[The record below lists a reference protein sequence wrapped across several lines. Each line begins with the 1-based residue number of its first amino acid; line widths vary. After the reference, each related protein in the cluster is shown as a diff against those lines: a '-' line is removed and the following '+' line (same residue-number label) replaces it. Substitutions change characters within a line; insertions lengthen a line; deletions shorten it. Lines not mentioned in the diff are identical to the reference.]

1 VTNGP
6 RMDDPKRRR
15 RRRRI
20 KAVLICFGVVAVVAT
35 GTAYYLGR
43 QLVAPIDRIE
53 GVFTELEEAERPD
66 KPAPGQPGAEAVNIL
81 LLGTDRRS
89 LLPTTGDLAQAAAW
103 VPGAQRS
110 DAMLLLHIDAD
121 RESATIVS
129 LPRDSWVEVPGYG
142 YDKIN
147 AAYSYGGASLAV
159 ATVEKLTQVR
169 IDHLAVIDW
178 EGIRRLTDELGGVT
192 VTVPETV
199 HDSARDVTWTAGEHR
214 LDGQAALDYV
224 GQRYGLPGGDLDR
237 ARRQQNFLRTL
248 MVDTLSQISDAGP
261 WEVYQLLR
269 VMTNNLSVDDEWST
283 KEMAR
288 LAWSLRDIDDADVA
302 FLTVPVAGLGWEG
315 PQSVVHLDLAAG
327 RRLWSAVRADRVSG
341 WLDDNPDADLAR
353 AVR

>member
-1 VTNGP
+1 MVAVMSEP
-6 RMDDPKRRR
+6 RTRS

-20 KAVLICFGVVAVVAT
+20 TMMVLTFFCVLAVAAT

-53 GVFTELEEAERPD
+53 GVFSNLEQGQRPP
-66 KPAPGQPGAEAVNIL
+66 KPAPGQPGYEAVNIL

-89 LLPTTGDLAQAAAW
+89 DVPTTGDHAEAAAW

-110 DAMLLLHIDAD
+110 DAMLLVHIDAD
-121 RESATIVS
+121 REGATIVS

-147 AAYSYGGASLAV
+147 AGFSYGGATLAV
-159 ATVEKLTQVR
+159 ATVEKLTHVR

-178 EGIRRLTDELGGVT
+178 DGIRRLTDALGGVT
-192 VTVPETV
+192 VTVPEDV
-199 HDSARDVTWTAGEHR
+199 YDSARGISWSAGVHQ
-214 LDGQAALDYV
+214 LDGQDALNYV

-237 ARRQQNFLRTL
+237 AKRQQNFLRVL
-248 MVDTLSQISDAGP
+248 MVDTLSRISAAGP
-261 WEVYQLLR
+261 WEIYKLLK
-269 VMTNNLSVDDEWST
+269 VVTNNLSVDDEWSV

-288 LAWSLRDIDDADVA
+288 LAWSLRDLDEDRVA

-315 PQSVVHLDLAAG
+315 AASVVHLDLGLG
-327 RRLWSAVRADRVSG
+327 RQLWDAVRTDRVAG
-341 WLDDNPDADLAR
+341 WLREHPDAQLTDD
-353 AVR
+353 VH

>member
-1 VTNGP
+1 MVP
-6 RMDDPKRRR
+6 VMKSPR

-20 KAVLICFGVVAVVAT
+20 TIAVLTFFLVVAVAAT

-43 QLVAPIDRIE
+43 QLVSPIDRIE
-53 GVFTELEEAERPD
+53 VFGNLAEAERPP
-66 KPAPGQPGAEAVNIL
+66 KPSHGEPGYQAMNIL

-89 LLPTTGDLAQAAAW
+89 EVPTTGDAAEAAAW

-121 RESATIVS
+121 RAGATIVS

-147 AAYSYGGASLAV
+147 AAFSYGGASLAV
-159 ATVEKLTQVR
+159 AAVEKLTKVR

-178 EGIRRLTDELGGVT
+178 EGIRRLTDAVGGVT

-199 HDSARDVTWTAGEHR
+199 HDSARDITWSAGVHK

-237 ARRQQNFLRTL
+237 ARRQQNFLRVL
-248 MVDTLSQISDAGP
+248 MIDTLRRISDAGP
-261 WEVYQLLR
+261 WEVYKLLR
-269 VMTNNLSVDDEWST
+269 AMTSNLSVDEQWSN
-283 KEMAR
+283 KEMAS
-288 LAWSLRDIDDADVA
+288 LAWSLRDVNDDDVA
-302 FLTVPVAGLGWEG
+302 FLTVPVAGLGYEG
-315 PQSVVHLDLAAG
+315 PQSVVHLDLATGAQ
-327 RRLWSAVRADRVSG
+327 LWDAVRADQVAG
-341 WLDDNPDADLAR
+341 WLRAHPDAALEGP
-353 AVR
+353 VR

>member
-1 VTNGP
+1 MVA
-6 RMDDPKRRR
+6 RMAETTPRR

-20 KAVLICFGVVAVVAT
+20 TIVLAVFCILALAAT

-53 GVFTELEEAERPD
+53 VFGNLVEADRPP
-66 KPAPGQPGAEAVNIL
+66 KPVRGQPGYEAVNIL

-89 LLPTTGDLAQAAAW
+89 DVATTGDHAEAAAW

-121 RESATIVS
+121 REGATIVS
-129 LPRDSWVEVPGYG
+129 MPRDSWVELPGHG

-159 ATVEKLTQVR
+159 ATVEKLTNVR

-178 EGIRRLTDELGGVT
+178 EGIRRLTDAVGGVT
-192 VTVPETV
+192 VTVPEPV
-199 HDSARDVTWTAGEHR
+199 YDSARDISWSAGVHK

-237 ARRQQNFLRTL
+237 AKRQQNFLRVL
-248 MVDTLSQISDAGP
+248 MVDTLHRISGAGP
-261 WEVYQLLR
+261 WEVYKLLR
-269 VMTNNLSVDDEWST
+269 AMTSNLSVDDDWSA
-283 KEMAR
+283 KDMAR
-288 LAWSLRDIDDADVA
+288 LAWSLRDVDDDDVA

-315 PQSVVHLDLAAG
+315 PASVVHLDLALG
-327 RRLWSAVRADRVSG
+327 DRLWSAVRNDRVSA
-341 WLDDNPDADLAR
+341 WLRDHPDAELTDE
-353 AVR
+353 VR

>member
-1 VTNGP
+1 MADP
-6 RMDDPKRRR
+6 RAR

-20 KAVLICFGVVAVVAT
+20 RIALLTFCVAAIAAT
-35 GTAYYLGR
+35 GAAYYLGR

-53 GVFTELEEAERPD
+53 GVFSDLDQGERPP
-66 KPAPGQPGAEAVNIL
+66 KPTRGQPGHEAVNIL

-89 LLPTTGDLAQAAAW
+89 EVPTTGDHARAAAW

-121 RESATIVS
+121 RDGATIVS
-129 LPRDSWVEVPGYG
+129 LPRDSWVAVPGHG

-159 ATVEKLTQVR
+159 ATVEKLTHVR

-178 EGIRRLTDELGGVT
+178 DGIRSLTDALGGVS
-192 VTVPETV
+192 VTVPETTY
-199 HDSARDVTWTAGEHR
+199 DSARDIRWSAGVHQ

-237 ARRQQNFLRTL
+237 ARRQQNFLRVL
-248 MVDTLSQISDAGP
+248 MVDTLDRISDAGP
-261 WEVYQLLR
+261 WEVYQLLQA
-269 VMTNNLSVDDEWST
+269 MTSNLSVDDEWSN
-283 KEMAR
+283 KDIAR
-288 LAWSLRDIDDADVA
+288 LAWSLRDVDGDQVS

-315 PQSVVHLDLAAG
+315 PASVVHLDLAAG
-327 RRLWSAVRADRVSG
+327 QELWTAVRADRVAA
-341 WLDDNPDADLAR
+341 WLRDHPDARLTDD
-353 AVR
+353 VR

>member
-1 VTNGP
+1 
-6 RMDDPKRRR
+6 MMLL
-15 RRRRI
+15 
-20 KAVLICFGVVAVVAT
+20 VLFCIVGVAAT

-43 QLVAPIDRIE
+43 QVVAPIDRIP
-53 GVFTELEEAERPD
+53 GVFTDLENRPP
-66 KPAPGQPGAEAVNIL
+66 KPTTGPAAEAVNIL

-89 LLPTTGDLAQAAAW
+89 ETPTTGDLARAAAW

-110 DAMLLLHIDAD
+110 DAMLLLHIDGD
-121 RESATIVS
+121 REGATVIS
-129 LPRDSWVEVPGYG
+129 LPRDSWVEIPGRG

-159 ATVEKLTQVR
+159 ETVERLTNVR

-199 HDSARDVTWTAGEHR
+199 YDSARDITWTAGAHQ

-224 GQRYGLPGGDLDR
+224 AQRYGLAGGDLDR
-237 ARRQQNFLRTL
+237 ARRQQNFLRVL
-248 MVDTLSQISDAGP
+248 MIDTLNRVSDAGP
-261 WEVYQLLR
+261 WEVYNLLR
-269 VMTNNLSVDDEWST
+269 VLTNNLSVDDEWSN

-288 LAWSLRDIDDADVA
+288 LAWSLRDVDDSEVA

-315 PQSVVHLDLAAG
+315 PASVVQLDLAMG
-327 RRLWSAVRADRVSG
+327 QRLWDAVRADRVTA
-341 WLDDNPDADLAR
+341 WLRDHPEAPLTDVVP
-353 AVR
+353 

>member
-1 VTNGP
+1 
-6 RMDDPKRRR
+6 MADPTARR

-20 KAVLICFGVVAVVAT
+20 TIAVLAFFLIVAVAAT

-53 GVFTELEEAERPD
+53 VFGNLPEAERPP
-66 KPAPGQPGAEAVNIL
+66 KPARGQPGYEAVNIL

-89 LLPTTGDLAQAAAW
+89 EVATTGDRAEAEAW

-110 DAMLLLHIDAD
+110 DAMLLVHINAD
-121 RESATIVS
+121 REGATIVS

-159 ATVEKLTQVR
+159 ATVEKLTKVR
-169 IDHLAVIDW
+169 IDHLAVVDW
-178 EGIRRLTDELGGVT
+178 EGIRRLTDAVGGVT

-199 HDSARDVTWTAGEHR
+199 YDSARDRSWSAGVHT
-214 LDGQAALDYV
+214 LDGQEALDYL

-237 ARRQQNFLRTL
+237 AKRQQNFLRVL
-248 MVDTLSQISDAGP
+248 MIDTLRRISDAGP

-269 VMTNNLSVDDEWST
+269 AMTSNLSVDEGWSN
-283 KEMAR
+283 KEVAS
-288 LAWSLRDIDDADVA
+288 LAWSLRDVRDDDVA
-302 FLTVPVAGLGWEG
+302 FLTVPVAGLGYEG
-315 PQSVVHLDLAAG
+315 PQSVVHLDLPMG
-327 RRLWSAVRADRVSG
+327 NRLWGAIRTDRVAS
-341 WLDDNPDADLAR
+341 WLRDHPDAALA
-353 AVR
+353 ATVR

>member
-1 VTNGP
+1 MADTK
-6 RMDDPKRRR
+6 KRRGHR
-15 RRRRI
+15 RVTM
-20 KAVLICFGVVAVVAT
+20 VLIIFGIVAIAAT

-53 GVFTELEEAERPD
+53 GVFDNLEEADRPA
-66 KPAPGQPGAEAVNIL
+66 KPPAGSPGADAVNIL

-89 LLPTTGDLAQAAAW
+89 EIPTTGDRAESAAW

-121 RESATIVS
+121 RDGATVIS
-129 LPRDSWVEVPGYG
+129 LPRDSWVAVPGYG

-192 VTVPETV
+192 VTVPEPV
-199 HDSARDVTWTAGEHR
+199 YDSARDVTWAAGVHR

-224 GQRYGLPGGDLDR
+224 GQRYGLPSGDLDR
-237 ARRQQNFLRTL
+237 ARRQQNFLRAL
-248 MVDTLSQISDAGP
+248 MVDTLRRISDAGP
-261 WEVYQLLR
+261 WEVYELLR

-288 LAWSLRDIDDADVA
+288 LAWSLRGLEDDDVA

-315 PQSVVHLDLAAG
+315 PQSVVHLDQAMG
-327 RRLWSAVRADRVSG
+327 QRLWSAVRGDRVSA
-341 WLDDNPDADLAR
+341 WLRDHPDAPLGQE
-353 AVR
+353 VR